1 MKTGGLMKHSTAM
14 RCVLLALAALS
25 FTAALALQSCPRN
38 DDGSAKGFTF
48 FNKAKPDEE
57 KPAAKLLY
65 ITGGKLALYS
75 ADGVPKP
82 LSKEGQP
89 LIPVT
94 SLDVNL
100 QKGEVAL
107 ACGGKVGVA
116 PIEPK
121 AAPTPE
127 GEEWH
132 DLRALAG
139 SDAFVSLV
147 RLSPDAATIY
157 AVIYHA
163 GSLDEG
169 YRIITVTRKPERI
182 TDILTP
188 KELDN
193 CEPRDIKFDDAGTPY
208 ILFYD
213 DKEPASLIYTFSG
226 GKAQRVFSTS
236 EALDNIDLEEEANVP
251 ASLAGIYAID
261 LADYFIQGSELLLPV
276 YLLVEGKPVPEGQQ
290 SELIE
295 RTEVWNVD
303 IATGQVTKRHELE
316 HDAGKTQ
323 SDFSFVMGK
332 DGLYFARLSFA
343 DAPEPLAQDES
354 AKPKEGAGADG
365 ADSKGGKPP
374 APSANEEPQPTAD
387 APPTGF
393 ALMKLDPATGAE
405 SKLMSASLDDAFYGM
420 SLFPEASVCAVLEG
434 TEDKLTLSAYSF
446 AGEKLQSGIAIDAPV
461 IQYLPV
467 S

>member
-1 MKTGGLMKHSTAM
+1 MRHSTAM
-14 RCVLLALAALS
+14 RRISLALVALGLL
-25 FTAALALQSCPRN
+25 AALALASCPRK
-38 DDGSAKGFTF
+38 DDGSTGVTF
-48 FNKAKPDEE
+48 FNKVQRDAK
-57 KPAAKLLY
+57 KPVAKLLY
-65 ITGGKLALYS
+65 IAGGKLVLYS

-94 SLDVNL
+94 SFDVNL
-100 QKGEVAL
+100 EKGEVAL
-107 ACGGKVGVA
+107 ACGGKVGAV

-121 AAPTPE
+121 ASPTPE

-147 RLSPDAATIY
+147 RLSPDASTIY

-163 GSLDEG
+163 GSIDEG

-188 KELDN
+188 KELEG
-193 CEPRDIKFDDAGTPY
+193 CEPRDIKFDGAGVPY

-213 DKEPASLIYTFSG
+213 ETEPASLIYKFAG

-236 EALDNIDLEEEANVP
+236 GALDNIDLEEDAGVP

-261 LADYFIQGSELLLPV
+261 LADYFVQGNEMLLPV
-276 YLLVEGKPVPEGQQ
+276 YLLVEGKPAQEGQD

-295 RTEVWNVD
+295 RTELWRVD
-303 IATGQVTKRHELE
+303 IATGQVTKRGELE

-323 SDFSFVMGK
+323 SDFSFVMAK

-343 DAPEPLAQDES
+343 DSPEPPAQDES
-354 AKPKEGAGADG
+354 AKLEEGAGAQD
-365 ADSKGGKPP
+365 ADAKSGEPP
-374 APSANEEPQPTAD
+374 APPANEEPWQDTNS
-387 APPTGF
+387 PPTGF
-393 ALMKLDPATGAE
+393 ALMKLDPATGAQ
-405 SKLMSASLDDAFYGM
+405 STLMSAQLGESFYGM
-420 SLFPEASVCAVLEG
+420 SIFLEAAVCAVLEG
-434 TEDKLTLSAYSF
+434 TEDKLALSAYNF
-446 AGEKLQSGIAIDAPV
+446 AGEKLQSAIAVEAPV
-461 IQYLPV
+461 IHYLPL

>member
-1 MKTGGLMKHSTAM
+1 MKTGGLMKRSAAM
-14 RCVLLALAALS
+14 RCIVVALAALS
-25 FTAALALQSCPRN
+25 FTAAMGLQSCHRN
-38 DDGSAKGFTF
+38 DKSGKGFTF
-48 FNKAKPDEE
+48 FNKAQRDEVKPV
-57 KPAAKLLY
+57 ANLLY

-75 ADGVPKP
+75 VDGIPKP

-94 SLDVNL
+94 SFDVNL
-100 QKGEVAL
+100 EKGEVAL

-121 AAPTPE
+121 ATPTPE

-188 KELDN
+188 KELDK
-193 CEPRDIKFDDAGTPY
+193 CEPRDIKFDGAGIPY

-213 DKEPASLIYTFSG
+213 DKEPASLIYKFSG

-236 EALDNIDLEEEANVP
+236 EALDNIDLEEEASVP

-261 LADYFIQGSELLLPV
+261 LADYFVQGSELLLPV
-276 YLLVEGKPVPEGQQ
+276 YLLVEGKPAQVGQE

-295 RTEVWNVD
+295 RTEVWSVD
-303 IATGQVTKRHELE
+303 IATAQVTKRHELE

-323 SDFSFVMGK
+323 SDFSFVMGN
-332 DGLYFARLSFA
+332 DGLYFARLSFP
-343 DAPEPLAQDES
+343 DAPKPPAQDES
-354 AKPKEGAGADG
+354 TKPKEGAGAEG
-365 ADSKGGKPP
+365 ADAKDGKPP
-374 APSANEEPQPTAD
+374 APAANDEPQQTAD
-387 APPTGF
+387 TPPTGF

-405 SKLMSASLDDAFYGM
+405 SKLMSASLNDSFYGM

-434 TEDKLTLSAYSF
+434 TEDKLTLSAYNF
-446 AGEKLQSGIAIDAPV
+446 TGKMLQSGIGVDAPI